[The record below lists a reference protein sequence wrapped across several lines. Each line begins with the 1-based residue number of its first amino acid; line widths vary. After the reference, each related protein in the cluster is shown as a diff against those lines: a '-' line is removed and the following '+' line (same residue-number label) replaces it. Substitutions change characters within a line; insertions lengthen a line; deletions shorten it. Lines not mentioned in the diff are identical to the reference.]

1 MKKCKIRVII
11 GVILSLIILVILVA
25 LIFNTSALIKNTNN
39 KNNEY
44 PKEKNNTIEIIDLTK
59 NNSDISCLNEEE
71 FYKDETY
78 IYYLPCNSKYI
89 SVIYNDEKYDIKTA
103 LTNKIIKLTDLDKYN
118 IKYIKKEISKEE
130 TNKIITI
137 SFDTKGGSKVDSI
150 SLDNNQAFR
159 LPENPTYNGYIF
171 KGWIDK
177 NNNKITNETI
187 FKEDTTLYA
196 IWEKVDKK
204 NNIVT
209 EKPTNS
215 NNVNNNQNNEN
226 TNKEPDKSDKPP
238 KEEPPKET
246 DKADKP
252 PKEEPPKETEK
263 TQAQKNNEYRNQI
276 QNKYSIK
283 IAYKDEMDYYSMNGY
298 TRKIIEDDNE
308 INKYLI
314 EIDKALAKYPEGFFK
329 EMKNFNMPATIYLVK
344 SISGNVSGVTDAH
357 IKTNIIIMIEPSL
370 LFEYVLH
377 HEIMHYIDSYISVKG
392 YPIDINK
399 SMNEVNPDG
408 FIYGDESNDYVYNF
422 TEVKNAYFVSKY
434 GKTNYL
440 EDRAVIF
447 AELMFRTYTKDCY
460 AKNTPIN
467 KKANFISSQIKEH
480 FSILKSTEKYYW
492 DRFIK

>member
-1 MKKCKIRVII
+1 MKKRKIRVII

-89 SVIYNDEKYDIKTA
+89 SVIYNEEKFDIKTA

-204 NNIVT
+204 NNVVT
-209 EKPTNS
+209 EKPTN
-215 NNVNNNQNNEN
+215 NNSVNNNQNNEN
-226 TNKEPDKSDKPP
+226 TSKEPDKIDTPQ
-238 KEEPPKET
+238 
-246 DKADKP
+246 
-252 PKEEPPKETEK
+252 EEPPKETEK

-283 IAYKDEMDYYSMNGY
+283 IAYQDEMDYYSMNGY
-298 TRKIIEDDNE
+298 TRQIIEDDNE

>member
-1 MKKCKIRVII
+1 MKKSKIRVII

-78 IYYLPCNSKYI
+78 IYYLPCTSKYI
-89 SVIYNDEKYDIKTA
+89 SVIYNEEKFDIKTA

-118 IKYIKKEISKEE
+118 IKYIKKEIFKEE

-150 SLDNNQAFR
+150 SLDNNQTFR

-204 NNIVT
+204 NNVVT

-215 NNVNNNQNNEN
+215 NSVNNNQNNEN
-226 TNKEPDKSDKPP
+226 TSKEPDKIDTPQ
-238 KEEPPKET
+238 
-246 DKADKP
+246 
-252 PKEEPPKETEK
+252 EEPPKETEK

-283 IAYKDEMDYYSMNGY
+283 IAYQDEMDYYSMNGY
-298 TRKIIEDDNE
+298 TRQIIEDDNE

-422 TEVKNAYFVSKY
+422 TDVKNAYFVSKY

>member
-1 MKKCKIRVII
+1 MKKSKIRVII

-89 SVIYNDEKYDIKTA
+89 SVIYNEEKFDIKTA

-187 FKEDTTLYA
+187 FNEDTTLYA

>member
-1 MKKCKIRVII
+1 MKKRKIRVII
-11 GVILSLIILVILVA
+11 GVMLSLIILVILIA
-25 LIFNTSALIKNTNN
+25 LIFNTSTIIKNTNN
-39 KNNEY
+39 KNVEY

-89 SVIYNDEKYDIKTA
+89 SVIYNEEKFDIKTA

-150 SLDNNQAFR
+150 SLDNNQSFR

-187 FKEDTTLYA
+187 FNEDTTLYA

-204 NNIVT
+204 NNVVT
-209 EKPTNS
+209 KKPTNS

-226 TNKEPDKSDKPP
+226 ANKEPDKADKPP
-238 KEEPPKET
+238 QEEPPKET
-246 DKADKP
+246 DKADKLP
-252 PKEEPPKETEK
+252 QEEPPKETEK

-399 SMNEVNPDG
+399 SMNEVNPEG
-408 FIYGDESNDYVYNF
+408 FIYGDKSNDYVYNF
-422 TEVKNAYFVSKY
+422 TDIKNAYFVSKY

>member
-1 MKKCKIRVII
+1 MKKRKIRVII

-89 SVIYNDEKYDIKTA
+89 SVIYNEEKFDIKTA

-171 KGWIDK
+171 KGWLEK

-204 NNIVT
+204 NNVVT

-215 NNVNNNQNNEN
+215 NSVNNNQNNEN
-226 TNKEPDKSDKPP
+226 TSKEPDKIDTPQ
-238 KEEPPKET
+238 
-246 DKADKP
+246 
-252 PKEEPPKETEK
+252 EEPPKETEK

-283 IAYKDEMDYYSMNGY
+283 IAYQDEMDYYSMNGY
-298 TRKIIEDDNE
+298 TRQIIEDDNE

-314 EIDKALAKYPEGFFK
+314 EIDKALAKHPEGFFK

>member
-1 MKKCKIRVII
+1 MKKSKIRVII

-25 LIFNTSALIKNTNN
+25 LILNNRPIIKN
-39 KNNEY
+39 KNDEY

-137 SFDTKGGSKVDSI
+137 SFDTKGGSKLDSI
-150 SLDNNQAFR
+150 SLDNNQTFR

-171 KGWIDK
+171 KGWLDK

-204 NNIVT
+204 NNAET
-209 EKPTNS
+209 EKPTN
-215 NNVNNNQNNEN
+215 NNSVNNNQNNEN
-226 TNKEPDKSDKPP
+226 TSKEPDKVDKPQ
-238 KEEPPKET
+238 
-246 DKADKP
+246 
-252 PKEEPPKETEK
+252 EEPPKETEK

-283 IAYKDEMDYYSMNGY
+283 IAYQDEMDYYSMNGY
-298 TRKIIEDDNE
+298 TRQIIEDDNE

>member
-1 MKKCKIRVII
+1 MKKSKIRVII

-89 SVIYNDEKYDIKTA
+89 SVIYNEEKFDIKTA

-150 SLDNNQAFR
+150 SLDNNQTFR
-159 LPENPTYNGYIF
+159 FPENPTYNGYIF

-204 NNIVT
+204 NNVVT

-215 NNVNNNQNNEN
+215 NSVNNNQNNEN
-226 TNKEPDKSDKPP
+226 TSKEPDKIDTPQ
-238 KEEPPKET
+238 
-246 DKADKP
+246 
-252 PKEEPPKETEK
+252 EEPPKETEK

-283 IAYKDEMDYYSMNGY
+283 IAYQDEMDYYSMNGY
-298 TRKIIEDDNE
+298 TRQIIEDDNE

>member
-1 MKKCKIRVII
+1 MKKSKIRVII

-89 SVIYNDEKYDIKTA
+89 SVIYNEEKFDIKTA

-150 SLDNNQAFR
+150 SLDNNQTFR

-187 FKEDTTLYA
+187 FNEDTTLYA

-283 IAYKDEMDYYSMNGY
+283 IAYQDEMDYYSMNGY
-298 TRKIIEDDNE
+298 TRQIIEDDNE

>member
-1 MKKCKIRVII
+1 MKKRKIRVII

-25 LIFNTSALIKNTNN
+25 LILNNRPIIKN
-39 KNNEY
+39 KNDEY

-89 SVIYNDEKYDIKTA
+89 SVIYNEEKFDIKTA

-118 IKYIKKEISKEE
+118 IKYIKKEVFKEE

-150 SLDNNQAFR
+150 SLDNNQTFR

-187 FKEDTTLYA
+187 FNEDTTLYA

-204 NNIVT
+204 NNVVT
-209 EKPTNS
+209 EKPTN
-215 NNVNNNQNNEN
+215 NNSVNNNQNNEN
-226 TNKEPDKSDKPP
+226 TSKEPDKVDTPQ
-238 KEEPPKET
+238 
-246 DKADKP
+246 
-252 PKEEPPKETEK
+252 EEPPKETEK

-283 IAYKDEMDYYSMNGY
+283 IAYQDEMDYYSMNGY
-298 TRKIIEDDNE
+298 TRQIIEDDNE

-399 SMNEVNPDG
+399 SMNEVNPEG
-408 FIYGDESNDYVYNF
+408 FIYGDKSNDYVYNF
-422 TEVKNAYFVSKY
+422 TDVKNAYFVSKY

>member
-1 MKKCKIRVII
+1 MKKSKIRVII

-59 NNSDISCLNEEE
+59 NNSDITCSNEEE

-78 IYYLPCNSKYI
+78 IYYLPCTSKYI
-89 SVIYNDEKYDIKTA
+89 SVIYNEEKFDIKTA

-150 SLDNNQAFR
+150 SLDNNQTFR

-204 NNIVT
+204 NNAET
-209 EKPTNS
+209 EKPTN
-215 NNVNNNQNNEN
+215 NNSVNNNQNNEN
-226 TNKEPDKSDKPP
+226 TSKEPDKIDTPQ
-238 KEEPPKET
+238 
-246 DKADKP
+246 
-252 PKEEPPKETEK
+252 EEPPKETEK

-283 IAYKDEMDYYSMNGY
+283 IAYQDEMDYYSMNGY
-298 TRKIIEDDNE
+298 TRQIIEDDNE

>member
-1 MKKCKIRVII
+1 MKKRKIRVII

-89 SVIYNDEKYDIKTA
+89 SVIYNEEKFDIKTA

-187 FKEDTTLYA
+187 FNEDTTLYA

-399 SMNEVNPDG
+399 SMNEVNPEG
-408 FIYGDESNDYVYNF
+408 FIYGDKSNDYVYNF
-422 TEVKNAYFVSKY
+422 TDVKNAYFVSKY

>member
-1 MKKCKIRVII
+1 MKKSKIRVII

-78 IYYLPCNSKYI
+78 IYYLPCTSKYI
-89 SVIYNDEKYDIKTA
+89 SVIYNEEKFDIKTA

-150 SLDNNQAFR
+150 SLDNNQTFR

-187 FKEDTTLYA
+187 FNEDTTLYA

-204 NNIVT
+204 NNVVT
-209 EKPTNS
+209 EKPTN
-215 NNVNNNQNNEN
+215 NNSVNNNQNNEN
-226 TNKEPDKSDKPP
+226 TSKEPDKVDTPQ
-238 KEEPPKET
+238 
-246 DKADKP
+246 
-252 PKEEPPKETEK
+252 EEPPKETEK

-283 IAYKDEMDYYSMNGY
+283 ITYQDEMDYYSMNGY
-298 TRKIIEDDNE
+298 TRQIIEDDNE

-399 SMNEVNPDG
+399 SMNEVNPEG
-408 FIYGDESNDYVYNF
+408 FIYGDKSNDYVYNF
-422 TEVKNAYFVSKY
+422 TDVKNAYFVSKY

>member
-1 MKKCKIRVII
+1 MKKRKIRVII

-25 LIFNTSALIKNTNN
+25 LIFNTSALIKNINN

-89 SVIYNDEKYDIKTA
+89 SVIYNEEKFDIKTA

-137 SFDTKGGSKVDSI
+137 SFDTKGGSKLDSI
-150 SLDNNQAFR
+150 SLDNNQTFR

-171 KGWIDK
+171 KGWLDK

-204 NNIVT
+204 NNVVT
-209 EKPTNS
+209 EKTTNS
-215 NNVNNNQNNEN
+215 NSVNNNQNNEN
-226 TNKEPDKSDKPP
+226 TSKEPDKVDKPQ
-238 KEEPPKET
+238 
-246 DKADKP
+246 
-252 PKEEPPKETEK
+252 EEPPKETEK

-283 IAYKDEMDYYSMNGY
+283 IAYQDEMDYYSMNGY
-298 TRKIIEDDNE
+298 TRQIIEDDNE

-408 FIYGDESNDYVYNF
+408 FIYGDESNDFVYNF

>member
-1 MKKCKIRVII
+1 MKKSKIRVII

-25 LIFNTSALIKNTNN
+25 LILNNRPIIKN
-39 KNNEY
+39 KNDEY

-118 IKYIKKEISKEE
+118 IKYIKKEISKKE

-137 SFDTKGGSKVDSI
+137 SFDTKGGSKLDSI
-150 SLDNNQAFR
+150 SLDNNQTFR

-171 KGWIDK
+171 KGWLDK

-187 FKEDTTLYA
+187 FKEDSTLYA

-204 NNIVT
+204 NNVVT

-215 NNVNNNQNNEN
+215 NSVNNNQNNEN
-226 TNKEPDKSDKPP
+226 TSKEPDKIDTPQ
-238 KEEPPKET
+238 
-246 DKADKP
+246 
-252 PKEEPPKETEK
+252 EEPPKETEK

-283 IAYKDEMDYYSMNGY
+283 IAYQDEMDYYSMNGY
-298 TRKIIEDDNE
+298 TRQIIEDDNE

>member
-1 MKKCKIRVII
+1 MKKRKIRVII

-25 LIFNTSALIKNTNN
+25 LIFNNSPIIKN

-59 NNSDISCLNEEE
+59 NNPDISCLNEEE
-71 FYKDETY
+71 FYKDEKY
-78 IYYLPCNSKYI
+78 IYYLPCSSKYI

-171 KGWIDK
+171 KGWLDK

-187 FKEDTTLYA
+187 FNEDTTLYA

-204 NNIVT
+204 NNVVT

>member
-1 MKKCKIRVII
+1 MKKSKIRVII

-25 LIFNTSALIKNTNN
+25 LILNNRPIIKN
-39 KNNEY
+39 KNDEY

-150 SLDNNQAFR
+150 SLDNNQTFR

-204 NNIVT
+204 NNVVT

-215 NNVNNNQNNEN
+215 NSVNNNQNNEN
-226 TNKEPDKSDKPP
+226 TSKEPDKIDTPQ
-238 KEEPPKET
+238 
-246 DKADKP
+246 
-252 PKEEPPKETEK
+252 EEPPKETEK

-283 IAYKDEMDYYSMNGY
+283 IAYQDEMDYYSMNGY
-298 TRKIIEDDNE
+298 TRQIIEDDNE

-377 HEIMHYIDSYISVKG
+377 HEIIHYIDSYISVKG

>member
-1 MKKCKIRVII
+1 MKKRKIRVII

-59 NNSDISCLNEEE
+59 NNSDISCLNEEK

-89 SVIYNDEKYDIKTA
+89 SVIYNEEKFDIKTA

-150 SLDNNQAFR
+150 SLDNNQTFR

-204 NNIVT
+204 NNVVT
-209 EKPTNS
+209 EKPTN
-215 NNVNNNQNNEN
+215 NNSVNNNQNNEN
-226 TNKEPDKSDKPP
+226 TSKEPDKIDTPQ
-238 KEEPPKET
+238 
-246 DKADKP
+246 
-252 PKEEPPKETEK
+252 EEPPKETEK

-283 IAYKDEMDYYSMNGY
+283 IAYQDEMDYYSMNGY
-298 TRKIIEDDNE
+298 TRQIIEDDNE

-399 SMNEVNPDG
+399 SMNEVKPDG

-422 TEVKNAYFVSKY
+422 TDVKNAYFVSKY

>member
-1 MKKCKIRVII
+1 MKKRKIRVII

-25 LIFNTSALIKNTNN
+25 LIFNNRPIIKN

-78 IYYLPCNSKYI
+78 IYYLPCSSKYI

-118 IKYIKKEISKEE
+118 IKYIKKEIFKEE

-150 SLDNNQAFR
+150 SLDNNQTFR

-187 FKEDTTLYA
+187 FNEDTTLYA

-204 NNIVT
+204 NNVVT

-408 FIYGDESNDYVYNF
+408 FIYGDKSNDYVYNF
-422 TEVKNAYFVSKY
+422 TDVKNAYFVSKY

>member
-1 MKKCKIRVII
+1 MKKSKIRVII

-25 LIFNTSALIKNTNN
+25 LILNNRPIIKN
-39 KNNEY
+39 KNDEY

-137 SFDTKGGSKVDSI
+137 SFDTKGGSKLDSI
-150 SLDNNQAFR
+150 SLDNNQTFR

-187 FKEDTTLYA
+187 FKEDSTLYA

-204 NNIVT
+204 NNVVT

-215 NNVNNNQNNEN
+215 NSVNNNQNNEN
-226 TNKEPDKSDKPP
+226 TSKEPDKIDTPQ
-238 KEEPPKET
+238 
-246 DKADKP
+246 
-252 PKEEPPKETEK
+252 EEPPKETEK

-283 IAYKDEMDYYSMNGY
+283 IAYQDEMDYYSMNGY
-298 TRKIIEDDNE
+298 TRQII
-308 INKYLI
+308 
-314 EIDKALAKYPEGFFK
+314 G
-329 EMKNFNMPATIYLVK
+329 
-344 SISGNVSGVTDAH
+344 
-357 IKTNIIIMIEPSL
+357 
-370 LFEYVLH
+370 
-377 HEIMHYIDSYISVKG
+377 EIMK
-392 YPIDINK
+392 
-399 SMNEVNPDG
+399 
-408 FIYGDESNDYVYNF
+408 
-422 TEVKNAYFVSKY
+422 
-434 GKTNYL
+434 
-440 EDRAVIF
+440 
-447 AELMFRTYTKDCY
+447 
-460 AKNTPIN
+460 
-467 KKANFISSQIKEH
+467 
-480 FSILKSTEKYYW
+480 
-492 DRFIK
+492 

>member
-1 MKKCKIRVII
+1 MKKRKIRVII

-25 LIFNTSALIKNTNN
+25 LILNTSPIIKNTNN
-39 KNNEY
+39 KNDEY

-71 FYKDETY
+71 FYKDEKY

-89 SVIYNDEKYDIKTA
+89 SVIYNEEKFDIKTA

-150 SLDNNQAFR
+150 SLDNNQTFR

-204 NNIVT
+204 NNAET
-209 EKPTNS
+209 EKPTN
-215 NNVNNNQNNEN
+215 NNSVNNNQNNEN
-226 TNKEPDKSDKPP
+226 TSKEPDKVDKPQ
-238 KEEPPKET
+238 
-246 DKADKP
+246 
-252 PKEEPPKETEK
+252 EEPPKETEK

-283 IAYKDEMDYYSMNGY
+283 IAYQDEMDYYSMNGY
-298 TRKIIEDDNE
+298 TRQIIEDDNE

>member
-1 MKKCKIRVII
+1 MKKRKIRVII

-25 LIFNTSALIKNTNN
+25 LILNNRPIIKN
-39 KNNEY
+39 KNDEY

-171 KGWIDK
+171 KDWIDK

-187 FKEDTTLYA
+187 FNEDTTLYA

>member
-1 MKKCKIRVII
+1 MKKSKIRVII

-25 LIFNTSALIKNTNN
+25 LILNTSPIIKNTNN
-39 KNNEY
+39 KNDEY

-118 IKYIKKEISKEE
+118 IKYIKKEIFKEE

-137 SFDTKGGSKVDSI
+137 SFDTKGGSKLDSI
-150 SLDNNQAFR
+150 SLDNNQTFR

-171 KGWIDK
+171 KGWLDK

-204 NNIVT
+204 NNVVT

-215 NNVNNNQNNEN
+215 NSVNNNQNNEN
-226 TNKEPDKSDKPP
+226 TNKEPDKADKPP

-252 PKEEPPKETEK
+252 PKEELPKETEK

>member
-1 MKKCKIRVII
+1 MKKRKIRVII

-25 LIFNTSALIKNTNN
+25 LILNNRPIIKN
-39 KNNEY
+39 KNDEY

-89 SVIYNDEKYDIKTA
+89 SVIYNEEKFDIKTA

-118 IKYIKKEISKEE
+118 IKYIKKEIFKEE

-150 SLDNNQAFR
+150 SLDNNQTFR

-171 KGWIDK
+171 KGWLDK

-187 FKEDTTLYA
+187 FNEDTTLYA

-204 NNIVT
+204 NNVVT
-209 EKPTNS
+209 EKPTN
-215 NNVNNNQNNEN
+215 NNSVNNNQNNEN
-226 TNKEPDKSDKPP
+226 TSKEPDKIDTPQ
-238 KEEPPKET
+238 
-246 DKADKP
+246 
-252 PKEEPPKETEK
+252 EEPPKETEK

-283 IAYKDEMDYYSMNGY
+283 IAYQDEMDYYSMNGY
-298 TRKIIEDDNE
+298 TRQIIEDDNE

-408 FIYGDESNDYVYNF
+408 FIYGDKSNDYVYNF

>member
-1 MKKCKIRVII
+1 MKKRKIRVII

-89 SVIYNDEKYDIKTA
+89 SVIYNEEKFDIKTA

-150 SLDNNQAFR
+150 SLDNNQTFR

-204 NNIVT
+204 NNVVT

-215 NNVNNNQNNEN
+215 NSVNNNQNNEN
-226 TNKEPDKSDKPP
+226 TSKEPDKVDKPQ
-238 KEEPPKET
+238 
-246 DKADKP
+246 
-252 PKEEPPKETEK
+252 EEPPKETEK

-283 IAYKDEMDYYSMNGY
+283 IAYQDEMDYYSMNGY
-298 TRKIIEDDNE
+298 TRQIIEDDNE

>member
-1 MKKCKIRVII
+1 MKKSKIRVII

-78 IYYLPCNSKYI
+78 IYYLPCTSKYI

-187 FKEDTTLYA
+187 FNEDTTLYA

-283 IAYKDEMDYYSMNGY
+283 IAYQDEMDYYSMNGY
-298 TRKIIEDDNE
+298 TRQIIEDDNE

-357 IKTNIIIMIEPSL
+357 IKTNIIIMIELSL

>member
-1 MKKCKIRVII
+1 MKKSKIRVII

-44 PKEKNNTIEIIDLTK
+44 HKEKNNTIEIIDLTK

-89 SVIYNDEKYDIKTA
+89 SVIYNEEKFDIKTA

-118 IKYIKKEISKEE
+118 IKYIKKEIPKEE

-150 SLDNNQAFR
+150 SLDNNQTFR

-204 NNIVT
+204 NNVVT

-215 NNVNNNQNNEN
+215 NSVNNNQNNEN
-226 TNKEPDKSDKPP
+226 TSKEPDKIDTPQ
-238 KEEPPKET
+238 
-246 DKADKP
+246 
-252 PKEEPPKETEK
+252 EEPPKETEK

-283 IAYKDEMDYYSMNGY
+283 IAYQDEMDYYSMNGY

-492 DRFIK
+492 DRFNK

>member
-1 MKKCKIRVII
+1 MKKSKIRVII

-59 NNSDISCLNEEE
+59 NNSDITCSNEEE

-78 IYYLPCNSKYI
+78 IYYLPCTSKYI
-89 SVIYNDEKYDIKTA
+89 SVIYNEEKFDIKTA

-150 SLDNNQAFR
+150 SLDNNQTFR

-171 KGWIDK
+171 KGWLDK

-187 FKEDTTLYA
+187 FNEDTTLYA

-204 NNIVT
+204 NNVVT

-283 IAYKDEMDYYSMNGY
+283 IAYKDEMDHYSMNGY
-298 TRKIIEDDNE
+298 TRQIIEDDNE

>member
-1 MKKCKIRVII
+1 MKKSKIRVII

-89 SVIYNDEKYDIKTA
+89 SVIYNEEKIDIKTA

-150 SLDNNQAFR
+150 SLDNNQTFR

-204 NNIVT
+204 NNVVT

-215 NNVNNNQNNEN
+215 NSVNNNQNNEN
-226 TNKEPDKSDKPP
+226 TSKEPDKIDTPQ
-238 KEEPPKET
+238 
-246 DKADKP
+246 
-252 PKEEPPKETEK
+252 EEPPKETEK

-283 IAYKDEMDYYSMNGY
+283 IAYQDEMDYYSMNGY
-298 TRKIIEDDNE
+298 TRQIIEDDNE

>member
-1 MKKCKIRVII
+1 MKKRKIRVII

-25 LIFNTSALIKNTNN
+25 LILNNRPIIKN
-39 KNNEY
+39 KNDEY

-59 NNSDISCLNEEE
+59 NNSDITCSNEEE

-78 IYYLPCNSKYI
+78 IYYLPCTSKYI
-89 SVIYNDEKYDIKTA
+89 SVIYNEEKFDIKTA

-150 SLDNNQAFR
+150 SLDNNQTFR

>member
-1 MKKCKIRVII
+1 MKKSKIRVII

-25 LIFNTSALIKNTNN
+25 LILNTSPIIKNTNN
-39 KNNEY
+39 KNDEY

-78 IYYLPCNSKYI
+78 IYYLACNSKYI

-118 IKYIKKEISKEE
+118 IKYIKKEIFKEE

-137 SFDTKGGSKVDSI
+137 SFDTKGGSKLDSI
-150 SLDNNQAFR
+150 SLDNNQTFR

-171 KGWIDK
+171 KGWLDK

-204 NNIVT
+204 NNVVT

-215 NNVNNNQNNEN
+215 NSVNNNQNNEN
-226 TNKEPDKSDKPP
+226 TNKEPDKADKPP

-252 PKEEPPKETEK
+252 PKEELPKETEK

-329 EMKNFNMPATIYLVK
+329 EMKNFNIPATIYLVK

>member
-1 MKKCKIRVII
+1 MKKRKIRVII

-89 SVIYNDEKYDIKTA
+89 SVIYNEEKFDIKTA

-150 SLDNNQAFR
+150 SLDNNQTFR

-187 FKEDTTLYA
+187 FNEDTTLYA

-204 NNIVT
+204 NNVVT

-215 NNVNNNQNNEN
+215 NSVNNNQNNEN
-226 TNKEPDKSDKPP
+226 TSKEPDKIDTPQ
-238 KEEPPKET
+238 EEPPKET

-252 PKEEPPKETEK
+252 PQEEPPKETEK
-263 TQAQKNNEYRNQI
+263 TQAQKNNEYRNKI

>member
-1 MKKCKIRVII
+1 MKKRKIRVII

-89 SVIYNDEKYDIKTA
+89 SVIYNEEKFDIKTA

-137 SFDTKGGSKVDSI
+137 SFDTKGGSKLDSI
-150 SLDNNQAFR
+150 SLDNNQTFR

-204 NNIVT
+204 NNVVT

-215 NNVNNNQNNEN
+215 NSVNNNQNNEN
-226 TNKEPDKSDKPP
+226 TSKEPDKIDTPQ
-238 KEEPPKET
+238 
-246 DKADKP
+246 
-252 PKEEPPKETEK
+252 EEPPKETEK

-283 IAYKDEMDYYSMNGY
+283 IAYQDEMDYYSMNGY
-298 TRKIIEDDNE
+298 TRQIIEDDNE

>member
-25 LIFNTSALIKNTNN
+25 LILNNRPIIKN
-39 KNNEY
+39 KNDEY

-89 SVIYNDEKYDIKTA
+89 SVIYNEEKFDIKTA

-187 FKEDTTLYA
+187 FKEDSTLYA

-204 NNIVT
+204 NNVVT

-215 NNVNNNQNNEN
+215 NIVNNNQNNEN
-226 TNKEPDKSDKPP
+226 TSKEPDKIDTPQ
-238 KEEPPKET
+238 
-246 DKADKP
+246 
-252 PKEEPPKETEK
+252 EEPPKETEK

-283 IAYKDEMDYYSMNGY
+283 IAYQDEMDYYSMNGY

-329 EMKNFNMPATIYLVK
+329 EIKNFNMPATIYLVK

-408 FIYGDESNDYVYNF
+408 FMYGDESNDYVYNF
-422 TEVKNAYFVSKY
+422 TDVKNAYFVSKY

-467 KKANFISSQIKEH
+467 KKANLISSQIKEH

>member
-1 MKKCKIRVII
+1 MKKSKIRVII

-89 SVIYNDEKYDIKTA
+89 SVIYNEEKFDIKTA

-150 SLDNNQAFR
+150 SLDNNQTFR

-204 NNIVT
+204 NNVVT

-215 NNVNNNQNNEN
+215 NSVNNNQNNEN
-226 TNKEPDKSDKPP
+226 TSKEPDKIDTPQ
-238 KEEPPKET
+238 
-246 DKADKP
+246 
-252 PKEEPPKETEK
+252 EEPPKETEK

-283 IAYKDEMDYYSMNGY
+283 IAYQDEMDYYSMNGY

>member
-1 MKKCKIRVII
+1 MKKSKIRVII

-25 LIFNTSALIKNTNN
+25 LIFNTSALIKNINN

-89 SVIYNDEKYDIKTA
+89 SVIYNEEKFDIKTA

-150 SLDNNQAFR
+150 SLDNNQTFR

-204 NNIVT
+204 NNAET
-209 EKPTNS
+209 EKPTN
-215 NNVNNNQNNEN
+215 NNSVNNNQNNEN
-226 TNKEPDKSDKPP
+226 TSKEPDKVDKPQ
-238 KEEPPKET
+238 
-246 DKADKP
+246 
-252 PKEEPPKETEK
+252 EEPPKETEK

-283 IAYKDEMDYYSMNGY
+283 IAYQDEMDYYSMNGY
-298 TRKIIEDDNE
+298 TRQIIEDDNE

>member
-1 MKKCKIRVII
+1 MKKSKIRVII

-25 LIFNTSALIKNTNN
+25 LILNNRPIIKN
-39 KNNEY
+39 KNDEY

-137 SFDTKGGSKVDSI
+137 SFDTKGGSKLDSI
-150 SLDNNQAFR
+150 SLDNNQTFR

-171 KGWIDK
+171 KGWLDK

-204 NNIVT
+204 NNVVT

-215 NNVNNNQNNEN
+215 NSVNNNQNNEN
-226 TNKEPDKSDKPP
+226 TSKEPDKIDTPQ
-238 KEEPPKET
+238 
-246 DKADKP
+246 
-252 PKEEPPKETEK
+252 EEPPKETEK

-283 IAYKDEMDYYSMNGY
+283 IAYQDEMDYYSMNGY
-298 TRKIIEDDNE
+298 TRQIIEDDNE

>member
-1 MKKCKIRVII
+1 MKKSKIRVII

-25 LIFNTSALIKNTNN
+25 LILNNRPIIKN
-39 KNNEY
+39 KNDEY

-89 SVIYNDEKYDIKTA
+89 SVIYNEEKFDIKTA

-150 SLDNNQAFR
+150 SLDNNQTFR

-204 NNIVT
+204 NNVVT
-209 EKPTNS
+209 EKPTN
-215 NNVNNNQNNEN
+215 NNSVNNNQNNEN
-226 TNKEPDKSDKPP
+226 TSKEPDKVDKPQ
-238 KEEPPKET
+238 
-246 DKADKP
+246 
-252 PKEEPPKETEK
+252 EEPPKETEK

-283 IAYKDEMDYYSMNGY
+283 IAYQDEMDYYSMNGY
-298 TRKIIEDDNE
+298 TRQIIEDDNE

>member
-1 MKKCKIRVII
+1 MKKRKIRVII

-25 LIFNTSALIKNTNN
+25 LILNNRPIIKN
-39 KNNEY
+39 KNDEY

-89 SVIYNDEKYDIKTA
+89 SVIYNEEKFDIKTA

-130 TNKIITI
+130 TNKIIII

-150 SLDNNQAFR
+150 SLDNNQTFR

-204 NNIVT
+204 NNVVT

-215 NNVNNNQNNEN
+215 NSVNNNQNNEN
-226 TNKEPDKSDKPP
+226 TSKEPDKIDTPQ
-238 KEEPPKET
+238 
-246 DKADKP
+246 
-252 PKEEPPKETEK
+252 EEPPKETEK

-283 IAYKDEMDYYSMNGY
+283 IAYQDEMDYYSMNGY
-298 TRKIIEDDNE
+298 TRQIIEDDNE

-399 SMNEVNPDG
+399 SMNEVNPDD

-422 TEVKNAYFVSKY
+422 TDVKNAYFVSKY

>member
-1 MKKCKIRVII
+1 MKKRKIRVII

-89 SVIYNDEKYDIKTA
+89 SVIYNEEKFDIKTA

-150 SLDNNQAFR
+150 SLDNNQTFR

-204 NNIVT
+204 NNVVT

-215 NNVNNNQNNEN
+215 NSVNNNQNNEN
-226 TNKEPDKSDKPP
+226 TSKEPDKIDTPQ
-238 KEEPPKET
+238 
-246 DKADKP
+246 
-252 PKEEPPKETEK
+252 EEPPKETEK

-283 IAYKDEMDYYSMNGY
+283 IAYQDEMDYYSMNGY
-298 TRKIIEDDNE
+298 TRQIIEDDNE